1 MTAHEHAH
9 DHHHHEHPQQVLGEE
24 VQEQVRQFFESEL
37 QHPVRLVFFT
47 DDAECMYCD
56 LTQQMLEELAALDD
70 RIQLT
75 VYRLDENPDAA
86 RQYGIDRVPATL
98 ILAEE
103 DGQWKDYGIRFYG
116 IPAEY
121 EFASL
126 LHTIALVS
134 KRDSGLS
141 EPTRRFLDQLEQPV
155 QLDVFVTPSCP
166 YCPRM
171 VYLAHQMALASPH
184 VQSAMVEAM
193 EFPEWAAEYGVSSVP
208 HTVINQG
215 AGTLIGAVP
224 EGMLVEEIRR
234 VLAEQ
239 QMS

>member
-1 MTAHEHAH
+1 MSGHKHVH
-9 DHHHHEHPQQVLGEE
+9 DHNHDHEHPHEVLNEE
-24 VQEQVRQFFESEL
+24 VREQVRQFFEGEL

-47 DDAECMYCD
+47 GDAECMYCD
-56 LTQQMLEELAALDD
+56 MTQQMLEEVASLDD
-70 RIQLT
+70 RVRLS
-75 VYRLDENPDAA
+75 VYNIEEYAELAQ
-86 RQYGIDRVPATL
+86 QYGIQRVPATL
-98 ILAEE
+98 VLAEE
-103 DGQWKDYGIRFYG
+103 DGQLQDYGIRFFG

-121 EFASL
+121 EFGSL
-126 LHTIALVS
+126 LYTIALVS

-141 EPTRRFLDQLEQPV
+141 EPTRRFLSQLDQPV

-171 VYLAHQMALASPH
+171 VYLAHQMALASPQ
-184 VQSAMVEAM
+184 VRSSMVEAM
-193 EFPEWAAEYGVSSVP
+193 EFPEWAAEFGVSSVP

-239 QMS
+239 AQ